1 MDVPMPPAMAA
12 RVAGQDAAD
21 RRQAEND
28 AYAAADE
35 AVMRRRVA
43 DHVAHVFEAQ
53 TGYTEA
59 EWFHAQQQMAWARG
73 DLGWDANATPG
84 TAAHPEVLVDGQ
96 SLPRPA
102 APGTAR
108 RHESADDGLAARVA
122 AEAEAGAR
130 MIARH
135 RSAARQREIA
145 RLECELAAERRVP
158 AAPRRLVVRAEAG
171 PPSSRTAGGPAPL
184 AMPEAAPYLP
194 VDW

>member
-1 MDVPMPPAMAA
+1 MARLVAETEAAEAAELELAAYA
-12 RVAGQDAAD
+12 RQDAA
-21 RRQAEND
+21 QAGAIMARHREHVHEAMTGVDSATWREAMQARNE
-28 AYAAADE
+28 ALADS
-35 AVMRRRVA
+35 
-43 DHVAHVFEAQ
+43 
-53 TGYTEA
+53 GYDPA
-59 EWFHAQQQMAWARG
+59 
-73 DLGWDANATPG
+73 ATPG
-84 TAAHPEVLVDGQ
+84 SAARPEVLVDGG
-96 SLPRPA
+96 SLPRPGA
-102 APGTAR
+102 GGTAR
-108 RHESADDGLAARVA
+108 RHEPADDGLLARAA
-122 AEAEAGAR
+122 AEAEAGAQ